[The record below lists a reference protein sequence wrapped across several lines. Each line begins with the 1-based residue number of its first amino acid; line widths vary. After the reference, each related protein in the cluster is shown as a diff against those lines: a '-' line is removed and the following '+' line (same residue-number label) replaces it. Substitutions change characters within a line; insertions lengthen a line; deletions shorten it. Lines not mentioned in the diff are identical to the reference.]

1 MLIQKILTHDF
12 IYQKFV
18 KHFLKNGFLK
28 TKYGFI
34 DLSDQHP
41 FIQSLIFWN
50 VYERKEIRSIKK
62 YLNSSLD
69 IIELGSSIGFVSLC
83 IASLL

>member
-1 MLIQKILTHDF
+1 MFIQDILTNKLIYRFF
-12 IYQKFV
+12 IKLFI
-18 KHFLKNGFLK
+18 KNGILK

-50 VYERKEIRSIKK
+50 VYEKKEIKSINKH
-62 YLNSSLD
+62 LD
-69 IIELGSSIGFVSLC
+69 KINT
-83 IASLL
+83 